1 MPRFDSRIRG
11 RFCRIA
17 VAAPLG
23 AAVVALCAA
32 APAAHASP
40 DVQATPGPHAALT
53 LAETQRLAREQAPAL
68 LAQQH
73 ALDGVQ
79 AAQRAAGTLP
89 DPKLGVGVENYPVG
103 GPDRYSLT
111 RDFMTMQRIALMQ
124 DVPNRAKRAARES
137 LAQAKVER
145 ERAMLGV
152 AQLAVQR
159 DATLAWLAV
168 HFAQAR
174 VAQLSHLER
183 ENRLLQDTLDAR
195 IAAGGAMPAD
205 RTMARLEALALADRR
220 DDAERDVAKARAALR
235 RWVGA
240 RADDALE
247 GAPVL
252 PSVSPEQV
260 RADIHRHAEIAPYA
274 AMRQMAQAEAREV
287 DAEQRGDWGW
297 ELAYSK
303 RGSRY
308 GDMVSFQVTFEL
320 PWQKGERQQPQLAA
334 REKEAQR
341 VEAEREETM
350 RRHREEIDR
359 QLAEL
364 QALDRQ
370 HARLSGS
377 GVALADERV
386 ELALASYRAGRGDLA
401 SVLAARREA
410 VDTRLKLIDLDAQRA
425 ALRVRLTTL
434 VAE

>member
-1 MPRFDSRIRG
+1 MTLHLRFRL
-11 RFCRIA
+11 
-17 VAAPLG
+17 VAA
-23 AAVVALCAA
+23 
-32 APAAHASP
+32 
-40 DVQATPGPHAALT
+40 AAL
-53 LAETQRLAREQAPAL
+53 LAASHTALAALSLADTVRLAREQAPSL

-73 ALDGVQ
+73 ALDG
-79 AAQRAAGTLP
+79 ARSAERAAGTLP

-137 LAQAKVER
+137 LAQARSER
-145 ERAMLGV
+145 ERAMLTV

-168 HFAQAR
+168 HYAERR
-174 VAQLSHLER
+174 VAQLTELER
-183 ENRLLQDTLDAR
+183 ENQLQQDTLDAR
-195 IAAGGAMPAD
+195 IAAGRAMPAE
-205 RTMARLEALALADRR
+205 RTMARQEALTLADRR
-220 DDAERDVAKARAALR
+220 DDAQRDIAKARASLR

-240 RADDALE
+240 RADEPLDGDA
-247 GAPVL
+247 AL
-252 PSVSPEQV
+252 PNVSPEQV

-274 AMRQMAQAEAREV
+274 AMHEMAQAEAREV

-297 ELAYSK
+297 EVAYSK
-303 RGSRY
+303 RGSQY
-308 GDMVSFQVTFEL
+308 GDMMSFQLTFEL
-320 PWQKGERQQPQLAA
+320 PWQRGERQQPQLAA
-334 REKEAQR
+334 KQKEAQR
-341 VEAEREETM
+341 VEAERDETM
-350 RRHREEIDR
+350 RRHREELDM

-370 HARLSGS
+370 HARLAGS
-377 GVALADERV
+377 ALALAAERV
-386 ELALASYRAGRGDLA
+386 ELALASYRAGRGDLG

-410 VDTRLKLIDLDAQRA
+410 VDARLKLIELDAQRA

>member
-1 MPRFDSRIRG
+1 MPHPAFR
-11 RFCRIA
+11 
-17 VAAPLG
+17 PL
-23 AAVVALCAA
+23 VVAIAA
-32 APAAHASP
+32 LAALSSAHA
-40 DVQATPGPHAALT
+40 GLT
-53 LAETQRLAREQAPAL
+53 LTETTRLAREQAPSL

-73 ALDGVQ
+73 ALDG
-79 AAQRAAGTLP
+79 AQSAGRAAGTLP
-89 DPKLGVGVENYPVG
+89 DPKLGVGVENYPIG

-159 DATLAWLAV
+159 DATLAWLAA
-168 HFAQAR
+168 HYAERR
-174 VAQLSHLER
+174 VAQLDDLDR
-183 ENRLLQDTLDAR
+183 ENKLLQDTLDAR
-195 IAAGGAMPAD
+195 IAAGGAMPAE
-205 RTMARLEALALADRR
+205 RTMARQEALTLADRR
-220 DDAERDVAKARAALR
+220 DDAMRDVAKARAALR

-247 GAPVL
+247 GDPTL

-274 AMRQMAQAEAREV
+274 AMHEMARAEAREA

-297 ELAYSK
+297 ELAYAK
-303 RGSRY
+303 RGSQW
-308 GDMVSFQVTFEL
+308 GDMVSFQFTFEL
-320 PWQKGERQQPQLAA
+320 PWQRGERQQPQLAA
-334 REKEAQR
+334 KQKEAQR

-350 RRHREEIDR
+350 RRHREEIDM
-359 QLAEL
+359 QIAEL

-370 HARLSGS
+370 HARLASSGL
-377 GVALADERV
+377 ALATERV
-386 ELALASYRAGRGDLA
+386 ELALASYRAARGDLGA
-401 SVLAARREA
+401 VLAARREA